1 MRHCL
6 MSVGVLLIALFG
18 FVMPL
23 CITPG
28 AQAQTKIVNGQTMLP
43 WVTGDYEKPVIIEV
57 VGDSNATTG
66 AGSSS
71 PDTSN
76 VHHFY
81 HSIYVGLLKWTP
93 YDKLGGMEWPSVI
106 GHNPALFGT
115 SSFAGTGKASHF
127 RYSSPLSMS
136 GIAPGQATPAG
147 TTTGIHNPG
156 IVTGQFSGNSGDGYY
171 YFFSARTD
179 AAWCVND
186 PDWYY
191 DNRALEVKWSALL
204 ATNGL
209 TTGAIGVTRGGTEAI
224 GEGAISSPT
233 VDANTSITFA
243 NAGGEAWTSF
253 GTTVAASTSPLF
265 RTGLRLTG
273 GAGSSENGTR
283 VTMSLPLLRVATPA
297 RGEPVF
303 ATQSTGGWTIRNFD
317 NDAGYNVSYVGRFTD
332 TALQN
337 RIDWLV
343 DNYAGARQDVT
354 LIVWMRL
361 GTNDGSNDSATAA
374 AWDTR
379 VRLFINR
386 YRSAAAAVGVTPH
399 FVLDAPSDPGTAG
412 ATPTQSAKFDRIEA
426 GNALAAAALDQPS
439 SRVIALNK
447 RAILNARDPGCNGT
461 LRGPFNASTNTVGG
475 IVDEATDVHI
485 NDIGAEIEV
494 DGIWDAATAEWPVKN
509 GAQLGLVDTTRRM
522 LQDREPFFWIQF
534 FGDNY
539 GGGGNSNGIRGD
551 AYADIAGFMQKQM
564 AKASGLGFK
573 RIMLHTPGGKLYS
586 STGFYYGADQRRI
599 MPASFKTYFGGQ
611 FRTDLARFGLKAD
624 VYIGA
629 VWEPLADPTTGYAPM
644 LDPVIEE
651 DYLTS
656 EVLYWKTTAGMQRV
670 WFDAIGTYTENATRK
685 ISVDRTGDWL
695 LARGF
700 ESGGE
705 PIPIIN
711 SGGWRIDETRAYDRP
726 WMVTETAL
734 NGFSNN
740 ANYRVPE
747 GAVMY
752 VVFAANEATPARVRQ
767 RINQGFVVCAWDD
780 TDAATAIDM
789 LQLQDV
795 GDIRSRTRGRS
806 RRIGHKAASRKA
818 SHREW
823 MARGNKHGNRTG
835 SVDGL
840 READSSRIRA

>member
-1 MRHCL
+1 MAWLLRR
-6 MSVGVLLIALFG
+6 VIGVVLLLVLALCAA
-18 FVMPL
+18 PS
-23 CITPG
+23 I
-28 AQAQTKIVNGQTMLP
+28 AQTKIVNGQAMLP

-71 PDTSN
+71 PNTSN
-76 VHHFY
+76 NHHFY

-93 YDKLGGMEWPSVI
+93 YDKLGGMEWPSIV

-224 GEGAISSPT
+224 GEGTISSPT

-283 VTMSLPLLRVATPA
+283 VTMSLPLLRVATPT

-343 DNYAGARQDVT
+343 DNYAGTRQDVT

-379 VRLFINR
+379 TQLLITR
-386 YRSAAAAVGVTPH
+386 YRAAAAAVGVTPH
-399 FVLDAPSDPGTAG
+399 FVLDAPSDPGDAL

-485 NDIGAEIEV
+485 NDIGAEIEI
-494 DGIWDAATAEWPVKN
+494 DGIWDAAQAEWPVEN
-509 GAQLGLVDTTRRM
+509 DASLNLVDSSRRM
-522 LQDREPFFWIQF
+522 LQDKEPFYWIQF

-539 GGGGNSNGIRGD
+539 GGGGNPNGIRGD
-551 AYADIAGFMQKQM
+551 AYSDIAGFMNEELTR
-564 AKASGLGFK
+564 AATLGFK
-573 RIMLHTPGGKLYS
+573 RVMIHTPGGKVYS

-599 MPASFKTYFGGQ
+599 MPAGFETYFTGQ
-611 FRTDLARFGLKAD
+611 FRTDLARLGLRAD

-629 VWEPLADPTTGYAPM
+629 VWEPLADPLVVGSYAPM
-644 LDPVIEE
+644 IDPLIEE
-651 DYLTS
+651 DNLTS
-656 EVLYWKTTAGMQRV
+656 QVLWWKTSANMTRV

-685 ISVDRTGDWL
+685 ISVDRTADWL
-695 LARGF
+695 FGRGC

-705 PIPIIN
+705 PIPVIN
-711 SGGWRIDETRAYDRP
+711 SGGWRIDEARAYDRP

-734 NGFSNN
+734 AGFSNN
-740 ANYRVPE
+740 ANYRVPA

-752 VVFAANEATPARVRQ
+752 VVFAANEATQARVRQ
-767 RINQGFVVCAWDD
+767 RINQGFIVCAWND
-780 TDAATAIDM
+780 TANAVMADILT
-789 LQLQDV
+789 LQ
-795 GDIRSRTRGRS
+795 TNNGRS
-806 RRIGHKAASRKA
+806 RDRSRSRRVGHR
-818 SHREW
+818 HRRSLW
-823 MARGNKHGNRTG
+823 QSLKT
-835 SVDGL
+835 STL
-840 READSSRIRA
+840 TTK